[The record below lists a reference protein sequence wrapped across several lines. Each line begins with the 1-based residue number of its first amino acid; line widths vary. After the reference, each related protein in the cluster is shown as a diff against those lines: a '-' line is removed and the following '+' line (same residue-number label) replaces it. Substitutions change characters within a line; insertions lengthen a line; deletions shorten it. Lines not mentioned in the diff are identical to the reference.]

1 MVFERPG
8 ELYGMAEPRPKI
20 YLSNL
25 KVFEY
30 STATYLMNTYRVERT
45 LRA

>member
-8 ELYGMAEPRPKI
+8 EQYGMAESRPKI
-20 YLSNL
+20 RLSNL
-25 KVFEY
+25 KVLEQ

-45 LRA
+45 LRE